1 MVLGRGKEGDEQKEG
16 FVMLGSEKTCS
27 RKAAKIDFAEDTQ
40 DFVIH
45 VMGKN
50 GILLNRKKIEKGQT
64 RSLGRR
70 SCLKIGPYKIF
81 FLLAVKNELEA
92 SMLSNDSSTTSPLLI
107 EDESRASV
115 PGKRARR
122 FTDYKERL
130 IQCFQTKFK
139 GGTPST
145 ADLAKSL
152 KEIYV
157 EDFADR
163 EVKSLKRTISKVLQ
177 RHEESFLPVSG
188 SLNGREVVHYKF
200 VGGKVSDSNES
211 EAPETKKRRVALTQV
226 S

>member
-1 MVLGRGKEGDEQKEG
+1 MVLGRGKEGDEQQEG

-27 RKAAKIDFAEDTQ
+27 RKAATIDFAEDTQ

-70 SCLKIGPYKIF
+70 SSLKIGPYKIY
-81 FLLAVKNELEA
+81 FLLAVKNEIDA
-92 SMLSNDSSTTSPLLI
+92 NVLSNDSTTPVSLMG
-107 EDESRASV
+107 DESRASV

>member
-1 MVLGRGKEGDEQKEG
+1 
-16 FVMLGSEKTCS
+16 MLGSEKTCS
-27 RKAAKIDFAEDTQ
+27 RKAAMIDFAEDTQ

-70 SCLKIGPYKIF
+70 SSLKIGPYKIY
-81 FLLAVKNELEA
+81 FLLAVKNEIDA
-92 SMLSNDSSTTSPLLI
+92 NVLSNDSTTPVSLMG
-107 EDESRASV
+107 DESRASV
-115 PGKRARR
+115 TGKRARR

-200 VGGKVSDSNES
+200 VGGKESDSNES